1 MLSKSMFLAGA
12 ALTLIATAPAAA
24 LPSDFKAKADAL
36 LKAAY
41 PAAGPGAAVI
51 VTEDGKT
58 VYAAGHG
65 LADVGAKTA
74 IAPETVFRLG
84 SITKQFS
91 AAVMLQLVAEG
102 QVSLDDRVSKFLP
115 DFPKPGA
122 DATVAQLLNHT
133 VGVQSYTGI
142 PGWMD
147 SDKPAQA
154 ISTEQLIAQFKDL
167 PVAAKPGEKWD
178 YNNSGYVLVGAVIE
192 KVTGKPWHQAV
203 DERIA
208 KPLGLTSIRYGTLE
222 ASVAGMAKGYSRDD
236 DGVSAAR
243 PIHMSV
249 PHAAGALI
257 GTVGDLATWNAALHS
272 GKVVP
277 PALYAQMVAPTKL
290 PDGTTEPYGF
300 GIGRSDIRGRDAIGH
315 GGGIFGF
322 STNSVY
328 VPQEDLFVAV
338 FANSDSPATNTGV
351 VMQRLAALALNDPYP
366 SFKKS
371 AVAPAS
377 LKPLFGV
384 YSIKDGE
391 RRFFARDGKLFTRRS
406 GGGELEVFTA
416 GNDRF
421 FYGPDNL
428 TWFEVKRDSGGKHVM
443 AMYQNGAPTPEL
455 STMSGPIPPEPEA
468 VVLPRAAL
476 DALVGTY
483 KASLGLATVAFGE
496 GDVLTIRMGGGR
508 AAPLKA
514 ISATEFMVA
523 GVDAKVT
530 FKTEAGEASGLVINQ
545 GGRELT
551 AERTD

>member
-1 MLSKSMFLAGA
+1 MLSKSIFLAGA
-12 ALTLIATAPAAA
+12 ALTLVATAPVSA
-24 LPSDFKAKADAL
+24 LPNDFKAKADAI

-65 LADVGAKTA
+65 LADVGAKTT

-102 QVSLDDRVSKFLP
+102 KVSLDDRLSKFLP

-122 DATVAQLLNHT
+122 DATIAQLLNHT

-147 SDKPAQA
+147 GDRPTQA
-154 ISTEQLIAQFKDL
+154 VTTEQLIAEFKDL
-167 PVAAKPGEKWD
+167 PAPSKPGEKWD

-208 KPLGLTSIRYGTLE
+208 APLGLTSIRYGTLE
-222 ASVAGMAKGYSRDD
+222 ATVAGMAKGYSQDD
-236 DGVSAAR
+236 KGPSAAR
-243 PIHMSV
+243 SIHMSV

-257 GTVGDLATWNAALHS
+257 GTVGDLAKWNHALHH

-277 PALYAQMVAPTKL
+277 PALHAQMVAPTKL
-290 PDGTTEPYGF
+290 PDGNTEPYGF
-300 GIGRSDIRGRDAIGH
+300 GIGRSDVRGREAVGH

-328 VPQEDLFVAV
+328 LPKDDLFVAV
-338 FANSDSPATNTGV
+338 FANSDSPATSTGV

-366 SFKKS
+366 AFEKA
-371 AVAPAS
+371 AVEPAS
-377 LKPLFGV
+377 LEPLFGV
-384 YSIKDGE
+384 YAIKDGE
-391 RRFFARDGKLFTRRS
+391 RRFFARDAKLFTRRS
-406 GGGELEVFTA
+406 GGGELEVYTA

-428 TWFEVKRDSGGKHVM
+428 TWFEVRRNAAGKHVM
-443 AMYQNGAPTPEL
+443 AMYQNGAAEPEL
-455 STMSGPIPPEPEA
+455 SILSGPIPAEPEV

-476 DALVGTY
+476 EALVGTY
-483 KASLGLATVAFGE
+483 KASLGLATIAFGE
-496 GDVLTIRMGGGR
+496 GDALTIRMGGGR

-514 ISATEFMVA
+514 ISATEFVVD

-530 FKTEAGEASGLVINQ
+530 FKADAGKASGLVINQ
-545 GGRELT
+545 GGREL
-551 AERTD
+551 AAVRTD